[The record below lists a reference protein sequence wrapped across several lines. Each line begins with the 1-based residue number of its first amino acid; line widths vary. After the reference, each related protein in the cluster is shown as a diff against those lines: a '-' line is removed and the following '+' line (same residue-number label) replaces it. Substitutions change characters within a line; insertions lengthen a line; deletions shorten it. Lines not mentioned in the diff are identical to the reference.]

1 MTVNTHNLILFRWCC
16 GVGGCN
22 IFCCNCDYGCR
33 QGPYSLQNLLPL
45 ANRITADDIAV
56 AIERFNNFDTDQSGA
71 IDINE
76 LKQAVTVGMPAYFL
90 ELEFGKMDI
99 NRDGKITI
107 EEFDEDAGISINLK
121 EKLQ

>member
-1 MTVNTHNLILFRWCC
+1 M
-16 GVGGCN
+16 
-22 IFCCNCDYGCR
+22 
-33 QGPYSLQNLLPL
+33 

-56 AIERFNNFDTDQSGA
+56 AIECFDNFDTDQSGA

-90 ELEFGKMDI
+90 ESEFGKMDV
-99 NRDGKITI
+99 NRDGKITT
-107 EEFDEDAGISINLK
+107 EEFDEDAGRSIK